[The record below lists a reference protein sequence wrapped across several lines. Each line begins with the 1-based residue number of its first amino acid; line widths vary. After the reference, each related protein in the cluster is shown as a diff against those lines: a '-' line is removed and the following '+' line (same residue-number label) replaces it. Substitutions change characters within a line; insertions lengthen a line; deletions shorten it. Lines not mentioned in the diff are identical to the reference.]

1 MRDVSAIPEAL
12 ASPPA
17 RDAEIGV
24 IAVPAEAA
32 QRVAAVLAE
41 NGVGAILNFAPVS
54 VRLGGDMVVGN
65 VDLAIEIENAPE
77 VKPDFSM
84 LLDVRRADVRSVT
97 SAGVRRLAERPY
109 ALAPESRRGV
119 VVPDELSF
127 GMARMYEALRDKL
140 GGAIRIFRDFDEAK
154 RWVTT
159 GAL

>member
-1 MRDVSAIPEAL
+1 MQVDKRVTAADRVLTLNLSGEIRDE
-12 ASPPA
+12 
-17 RDAEIGV
+17 
-24 IAVPAEAA
+24 
-32 QRVAAVLAE
+32 
-41 NGVGAILNFAPVS
+41 
-54 VRLGGDMVVGN
+54 DMLS
-65 VDLAIEIENAPE
+65 LAIDIENDPE

-97 SAGVRRLAERPY
+97 SAGVRRLAERPF

-140 GGAIRIFRDFDEAK
+140 GGAIRVFRDFDEAK

>member
-1 MRDVSAIPEAL
+1 MQVDKRVNAADRVLTLNLSGEIRDE
-12 ASPPA
+12 
-17 RDAEIGV
+17 
-24 IAVPAEAA
+24 
-32 QRVAAVLAE
+32 
-41 NGVGAILNFAPVS
+41 
-54 VRLGGDMVVGN
+54 DMLS
-65 VDLAIEIENAPE
+65 LAIDIENDPE

-140 GGAIRIFRDFDEAK
+140 GGAIRVFRDFDEAK